1 MIIEWMEQ
9 QYYLSLSGTSLLIVY
24 EGGHASHLVEKQSQL
39 DVRLIDF
46 GQVYEKCVSGPDL
59 STLWSLRRFAKV
71 LREIHDN
78 IT

>member
-1 MIIEWMEQ
+1 MEH

-24 EGGHASHLVEKQSQL
+24 EGGHGPHSEEKKNQL

-46 GQVYEKCVSGPDL
+46 GQVYEKCVSGPDH
-59 STLWSLRRFAKV
+59 STLWSLKRFAKV

-78 IT
+78 IV